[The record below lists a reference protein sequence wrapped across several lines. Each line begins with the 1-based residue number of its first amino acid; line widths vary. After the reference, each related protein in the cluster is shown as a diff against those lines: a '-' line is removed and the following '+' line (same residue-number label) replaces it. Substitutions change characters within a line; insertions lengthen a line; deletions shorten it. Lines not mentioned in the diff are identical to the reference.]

1 MKRMA
6 AFPLRVLHA
15 PKPSLSCGAQRLETL
30 KTERDRKDMHM
41 TTAIAARSAA
51 GSRVAGAE
59 RIAGTFETLRRAW
72 DDNRAYRA
80 TLAEL
85 KRLTD
90 RQLSDA
96 GLRRD
101 ALKRTANEAVYGR

>member
-1 MKRMA
+1 
-6 AFPLRVLHA
+6 
-15 PKPSLSCGAQRLETL
+15 
-30 KTERDRKDMHM
+30 M

-101 ALKRTANEAVYGR
+101 ALKRTANEAVYGRKGTPRATASPARRT